1 MEEEGVQPPAAPGI
15 DVFFAVEDGAQRSEV
30 ARIVADLRRAG
41 VSAESDH
48 AGRSLKGQLTQAGRL
63 GAARTVVVTA
73 EKATLR
79 APGAADEQVLLGE
92 LVGRLVP

>member
-1 MEEEGVQPPAAPGI
+1 MIETH
-15 DVFFAVEDGAQRSEV
+15 GAE
-30 ARIVADLRRAG
+30 LRRAG
-41 VSAESDH
+41 VSAETDH

-63 GAARTVVVTA
+63 DAARTVVVTA

-79 APGAADEQVLLGE
+79 VPGAADEQVLLGE